1 MKLRWLVLLICDAC
15 LGGFAVAQSPAKQS
29 PPEPAPARPFHLAA
43 RTHYVLQ
50 NGLHVNL
57 LRFGSVPKVSIE
69 IDESAGRVNE
79 EPKQI
84 DISAITAE
92 LMGQGTLTQ
101 SGDELA
107 LSAGDMGASI
117 SIASGIYQSKFSL
130 DVLSESATKAIALL
144 ADVLRNP
151 SFPATDFERLRTDHL
166 RTCETSLADPGF
178 LAGKKF
184 AEVMFGDQAA
194 GRILPTP
201 EMLKS
206 YSLEDVR
213 RYYKQ
218 NYGAQRTTIYVVG
231 NFDERKVREAVDEE
245 FGGWLRGPAPDMP
258 VQTVTRGQHF
268 AFVDETGAT
277 QSNVIYGIAVP
288 DISSPDATSI
298 DVMNTLLGGS
308 FGSRITAN
316 IREQHGYSYSPR
328 STLSQGYGS
337 NIWSES
343 AAITTSST
351 GPALK
356 EITKEILRLQETP
369 PSATEVRDIEQYKNG
384 VFILGNSSREGV
396 LDNLNFVDFHHLGD
410 DYLTGYVSRVLEVTP
425 QQIQDVARKYLNTG
439 AMTLVVVG
447 DRAIAMSQLSSFVSS
462 AN

>member
-1 MKLRWLVLLICDAC
+1 VNLRWLILCICVAC
-15 LGGFAVAQSPAKQS
+15 LGGFAVAQSPIKEP
-29 PPEPAPARPFHLAA
+29 PPEPAQARPFHLAA
-43 RTHYVLQ
+43 RTHYALP
-50 NGLHVNL
+50 NGMQVNL

-69 IDESAGRVNE
+69 IDVSAGRVNE
-79 EPKQI
+79 DPKQV

-92 LMGQGTLTQ
+92 LMGQGTLTR

-107 LSAGDMGASI
+107 LAAGDMGASL
-117 SIASGIYQSKFSL
+117 SIASGSYQSKFSL
-130 DVLSESATKAIALL
+130 DVLSASAAGAISLL

-151 SFPATDFERLRTDHL
+151 SFPAKEFERLGTDHL

-178 LAGKKF
+178 LARKKF
-184 AEVMFGDQAA
+184 AEIMYGDQAD
-194 GRILPTP
+194 GRVLPTP
-201 EMLKS
+201 EALKS
-206 YSLEDVR
+206 YTLEDVR

-231 NFDERKVREAVDEE
+231 SFDERKIRKAVDDE
-245 FGGWLRGPAPDMP
+245 FGSWLKGQAPDMP
-258 VQTVTRGQHF
+258 VETVSRGQHF
-268 AFVDETGAT
+268 AFIDQTGAT

-288 DISSPDATSI
+288 DIGSPDSTSL
-298 DVMNTLLGGS
+298 DVMDTLLGGS

-343 AAITTSST
+343 AAITTPAT
-351 GPALK
+351 GPAIQ
-356 EITKEILRLQETP
+356 EISKEILKLQSNQ

-384 VFILGNSSREGV
+384 VFILDNSSREGV
-396 LDNLNFVDFHHLGD
+396 LGDLSFVDFHHLGD
-410 DYLTGYVSRVLEVTP
+410 DYLTGYVSRVQAVTP
-425 QQIQDVARKYLNTG
+425 QQIQYAARKYLSIG

-447 DRAIAMSQLSSFVSS
+447 DRSIALPQVSGFVPRTH
-462 AN
+462 